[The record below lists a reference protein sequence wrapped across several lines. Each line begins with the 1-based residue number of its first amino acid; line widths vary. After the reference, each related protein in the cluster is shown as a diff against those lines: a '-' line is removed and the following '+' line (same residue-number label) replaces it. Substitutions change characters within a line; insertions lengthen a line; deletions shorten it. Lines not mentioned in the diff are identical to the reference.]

1 MKKIG
6 LLLLGA
12 TLFAASCSDDIFDV
26 DPTGKVSSESRD
38 EVAAKDPDKVLSGIE
53 NSIYTHYA
61 TYYNGQ
67 HWFCGFK
74 GFELTLGMAGQD
86 MAMLQQHSMNLY
98 MYINDYWQ
106 EEYAITSIMWNL
118 FYTPI
123 ATANEILATATKEAC
138 EGSDGM
144 KGYRARALASRA
156 FAFYHLINVYQ
167 FPYSEANKSL
177 LGVPLSTEE
186 TLGENLPRATME
198 TTYKRIIDDLDEAMA
213 LFKEIGYDDA
223 SSRTDFDWSVA
234 AMIRARVALVMED
247 WSLAEQLADE
257 ILGKYPLVAKADF
270 NNGFNQIGNVASC
283 IFGFKMTSDNSM
295 SWASWGSQMDPYFSG
310 YAGQWAERPIHS
322 YLYEQIDANDVRRA
336 WWINK
341 TDNPAA
347 DPGKGGYAC
356 RLPAG
361 LPNTPASGVKD
372 RSEYV
377 AVKFRLYNGSVDNS
391 DLIYMRA
398 EEAVFIK
405 AEAQA
410 HSNIAA
416 AKETLQN
423 YVNTYRF
430 KDGATYTV
438 DASSLEDVVDEIFF
452 QKRVEMWMEGA
463 LEWLDR
469 RRLGYLIDRRT
480 YKSMADA
487 GIANNHIY
495 PAAWDA
501 ASSVGMRWQ
510 LPRSV
515 VIANPEIGEANQN
528 KTE

>member
-1 MKKIG
+1 M
-6 LLLLGA
+6 GA
-12 TLFAASCSDDIFDV
+12 ALFAASCSDDIFDV
-26 DPTGKVSSESRD
+26 DPTETVSAEARD
-38 EVAAKDPDKVLSGIE
+38 ELAKKDPDKVLSGIE

-61 TYYNGQ
+61 TYYDGQ
-67 HWFCGFK
+67 HWLTGFK
-74 GFELTLGMAGQD
+74 GFELSFGMAGQD

-106 EEYAITSIMWNL
+106 EEYAITAIVWRM
-118 FYTPI
+118 FYIPI
-123 ATANEILATATKEAC
+123 ATANEILATATEEAC
-138 EGSDGM
+138 AESEGL
-144 KGYRARALASRA
+144 KAYRARALASRA
-156 FAFYHLINVYQ
+156 FAYYHLINVYQ

-177 LGVPLSTEE
+177 LGVPLATEE

-198 TTYKRIIDDLDEAMA
+198 ETYKLIKDDLDEALA
-213 LFKEIGYDDA
+213 LFEEIEYDDTT
-223 SSRTDFDWSVA
+223 SRTDFDWSVA
-234 AMIRARVALVMED
+234 AMLRARVALVMGE
-247 WSLAEQLADE
+247 WQKAEELADG
-257 ILGKYPLVAKADF
+257 ILGEYSLLPKADF
-270 NNGFNQIGNVASC
+270 NNGFNQIGLVPSC

-322 YLYEQIDANDVRRA
+322 YLYEQIPATDVRRG
-336 WWINK
+336 WWL
-341 TDNPAA
+341 
-347 DPGKGGYAC
+347 DPVANASPTAETSGYAC
-356 RLPAG
+356 RLPSG
-361 LPNTPASGVKD
+361 LLNTQASGVKD

-377 AVKFRLYNGSVDNS
+377 SVKFRTFNGSVDNS

-410 HSNIAA
+410 HSNANA
-416 AKETLQN
+416 AKQTLQN
-423 YVNTYRF
+423 YVAAYR
-430 KDGATYTV
+430 DPAYTFPAA
-438 DASSLEDVVDEIFF
+438 ASSVDDIVDEIFF
-452 QKRVEMWMEGA
+452 QKRIEMWMEGA

-480 YKSMADA
+480 YPEMTAA

-495 PAAWDA
+495 PAAWDST
-501 ASSVGMRWQ
+501 ASTGMRFQ

-528 KTE
+528 KVE